1 MRRLASLRAAALAPV
16 LAAAVAAAARPAV
29 AAPEDTF
36 LDPPRRS
43 EFAPAGPLRV
53 VGGVTPISSINAN
66 DANGLSPLES
76 AFVTIRG
83 VVQLPTGTA
92 DPFDEAA
99 PQPWFYVHDG
109 TGAVAVARQ
118 NVTPISVAA
127 GDSVEVSTFVF
138 TQRFAPLRGTR
149 TLDLAFAFVGDVIVR
164 ASGRPLQPAVPL
176 AAGDVADQGA
186 LHEGLL
192 VTVSGLTVVQPSEWP
207 GTGASGFVRVTDG
220 ADTLRIYVDEDTNL
234 DGLSPPAGTFAVT
247 GFVAQDDTNRP
258 PGSAGPFLTGHFVY
272 PRSASDLAQ
281 GDGSGTAVVVPST
294 VVEDATGVSLA
305 FTITGQDAVLETVQ
319 VEIPSAWT
327 WTAPGTIA
335 LSGAGFAGA
344 SASFSASGSGGWVVE
359 VTGAAVDGAAPGTVT
374 LGALTA
380 PATAGP
386 SVFPVRTAAAGGTP
400 APILGSPVVDVVSSA
415 SAGEV
420 VINELYP
427 RTLAAAQGVERA
439 EFLEL
444 HNRTARDFVI
454 GGWSLADIGRNA
466 SCTLGPRWA
475 FPPGTVLPANGF
487 VVVCQTA
494 RDPAAGAGFLVD
506 FPGVPAAVFEMFDS
520 SAPANRPDD
529 PGTPNMVLLDPG
541 TGDDRI
547 YLLGGPNTNAGQCE
561 SPSVP
566 GLFLPFQELVVL
578 RNSLGEIIDV
588 VEYREPGPCTQDLC
602 GPSGPGGTGA
612 NDAYPYGPPKVGH
625 TLGRDAAS
633 TDTDDSSADLRPS
646 STPTPGA
653 VNVPVDSVPPVLGA
667 EAGVAISAGLVEL
680 RFDEPVDDATA
691 LDPARY
697 AFAPPPGGSAPAVR
711 EVLRDP
717 AEPLSHFFL
726 VTDPMPAGG
735 ALTLTVSGITDIAFD
750 GDPGN
755 AVDTTVT
762 VNVPADAVPICA
774 VQEFDEVG
782 FSPLVG
788 DTVLV
793 AGYVTILPT
802 SVDRFSIWV
811 QEPGENGCG
820 VNVFSFDIPVELA
833 VYGVELN
840 DLVVIHG
847 RVTEFISASSGSGS
861 VTELAGFGNSDFFRF
876 LVRGLAGPEPRVRTT
891 GGANDESLEGTLV
904 RTEGT
909 VVNSNSLAAWID
921 DGSGAVQVFQ
931 NFSALDLTR
940 YTVGDRLDVTG
951 VITQFDSTEPY
962 FEGYELV
969 PQNQES
975 ITEVGGDF
983 TDSPVVRVGKR
994 VLVPELGERMDI
1006 AVTTP
1011 RRHDVIVEIFDA
1023 VGRKVTTL
1031 HDGLGL
1037 GEMRFEW
1044 DGRGQDGAVVAP
1056 GVYVCQLRATP
1067 LDGGRVVKHTAPIVV
1082 GLRLEGG
1089 EAPR

>member
-1 MRRLASLRAAALAPV
+1 MRRAPGPRFAPLACAALLA
-16 LAAAVAAAARPAV
+16 LAAGAASAQ
-29 AAPEDTF
+29 APGDGT

-53 VGGVTPISSINAN
+53 VGGVTPISAVNAN
-66 DANGLSPLES
+66 DASGLSPLES

-83 VVQLPTGTA
+83 VVQLATGVA

-109 TGAVAVARQ
+109 TGAVAVARR
-118 NVTPISVAA
+118 NIAAISVAA

-149 TLDLAFAFVGDVIVR
+149 TLDLAFAFVGDVTVL
-164 ASGRPLQPAVPL
+164 ASGRPLQPAQAL
-176 AAGDVADQGA
+176 TAADVADQGA

-192 VTVSGLTVVQPSEWP
+192 VTLSGLTVVQPSEWP
-207 GTGASGFVRVTDG
+207 AAGASGFVRVTDG
-220 ADTLRIYVDEDTNL
+220 TDTLRIYVDEDTDL

-272 PRSASDLAQ
+272 PRSAADLAQ
-281 GDGSGTAVVVPST
+281 GDGSGTATVSPAT
-294 VVEDATGVSLA
+294 VVEGATGVSLA

-319 VEIPSAWT
+319 VEIPAAWT
-327 WTAPGTIA
+327 WTAPGTVA

-344 SASFSASGSGGWVVE
+344 TASFAASGSGGWIVE
-359 VTGAAVDGAAPGTVT
+359 IAGAAVDGATTGTAT
-374 LGALTA
+374 IGALTA
-380 PATAGP
+380 PAAAGP
-386 SVFPVRTAAAGGTP
+386 SIFPVRTAAAGGTP
-400 APILGSPVVDVVSSA
+400 AAILGSPVVDVVSSA

-427 RTLAAAQGVERA
+427 RTLASAQGVERS
-439 EFLEL
+439 EFIEL
-444 HNRTARDFVI
+444 RNRTARDFVI
-454 GGWSLADIGRNA
+454 AGWSLADIGRDA

-475 FPPGTVLPANGF
+475 FPPGTTIPANGF

-494 RDPAAGAGFLVD
+494 RDAAAGAGFLVD
-506 FPGVPAAVFEMFDS
+506 FPGVPSAVFEMFDP

-529 PGTPNMVLLDPG
+529 PGTPNMVLLDPAS
-541 TGDDRI
+541 GDDRI

-561 SPSVP
+561 SPSIP

-578 RNSLGEIIDV
+578 RNSLGAIIDV
-588 VEYREPGPCTQDLC
+588 VEYREPGPCTTDLC
-602 GPSGPGGTGA
+602 GPAGPGGTGPD
-612 NDAYPYGPPKVGH
+612 DAYPYGPPKVGH

-653 VNVPVDSVPPVLGA
+653 VNVPVDSVPPVLGT
-667 EAGVAISAGLVEL
+667 EAGVAISASLVEI
-680 RFDEPVDDATA
+680 RFDEPVEEDGA
-691 LDPARY
+691 LDPASY
-697 AFAPPPGGSAPAVR
+697 VFAPGPGGAAPAVR
-711 EVLRDP
+711 AVLRDP

-726 VTDPMPAGG
+726 VTDALPAGG
-735 ALTLTVSGITDIAFD
+735 ALTLSVSGITDLAFD
-750 GDPGN
+750 GGAGN
-755 AVDTTVT
+755 GLDTTVT
-762 VNVPADAVPICA
+762 VNVPQDAVPICT
-774 VQEFDEVG
+774 VQETDEVG

-811 QEPGENGCG
+811 QEPGESGCG
-820 VNVFSFDIPVELA
+820 VNVFSFDIPAELA

-847 RVTEFISASSGSGS
+847 RVTEFISASSGSGA
-861 VTELAGFGNSDFFRF
+861 VTELASYGNSDFFRF
-876 LVRGLAGPEPRVRTT
+876 LVRGLDGPEPRVRTT

-904 RTEGT
+904 RTSGT

-921 DGSGAVQVFQ
+921 DGTGAVQVFQ

-940 YTVGDRLDVTG
+940 YTVGDVLDVTG
-951 VITQFDSTEPY
+951 VITQFDSSEPY

-969 PQNQES
+969 PQGQDAIVEL
-975 ITEVGGDF
+975 EGDF
-983 TDSPVVRVGKR
+983 TDSPSIRVGKR

-1006 AVTTP
+1006 TVTTP

-1023 VGRKVTTL
+1023 TGRKVTTFR
-1031 HDGLGL
+1031 DGLGL
-1037 GEMRFEW
+1037 GEMRFQW

-1056 GVYVCQLRATP
+1056 GVYICQVRATP
-1067 LDGGRVVKHTAPIVV
+1067 LDGGGVVKHTAPIVV

>member
-1 MRRLASLRAAALAPV
+1 MRRIAPALAALL
-16 LAAAVAAAARPAV
+16 LAAAAAAAEPPA
-29 AAPEDTF
+29 EGF

-43 EFAPAGPLRV
+43 PFAPAGPLRV
-53 VGGVTPISSINAN
+53 VGGVTPISAINAN

-83 VVQLPTGTA
+83 VVQLPTGTV
-92 DPFDEAA
+92 DPFDEAS

-109 TGAVAVARQ
+109 TGAVAVARR
-118 NVTPISVAA
+118 NVAAISVAA

-149 TLDLAFAFVGDVIVR
+149 TLDLGFAFVGDVFVR
-164 ASGRPLQPAVPL
+164 ASGRPVQPAQPL
-176 AAGDVADQGA
+176 AAGDVAGQGA
-186 LHEGLL
+186 LYEGLL
-192 VTVSGLTVVQPSEWP
+192 VSVGGLTVVQPSEWP
-207 GTGASGFVRVTDG
+207 ATGASGFVRATDG
-220 ADTLRIYVDEDTNL
+220 TDTLRIYVDEDTNL
-234 DGLSPPAGTFAVT
+234 DGLSPPAGTFGVT

-258 PGSAGPFLTGHFVY
+258 PGSGGPFLAGHFVY
-272 PRSASDLAQ
+272 PRSATDLAQ
-281 GDGSGTAVVVPST
+281 GDGSGTATVLPST
-294 VVEDATGVSLA
+294 VVEGAAGVSLA
-305 FTITGQDAVLETVQ
+305 FTITGQDAALETVQ
-319 VEIPSAWT
+319 VEIPSTWT
-327 WTAPGTIA
+327 WTAPGTVT
-335 LSGAGFAGA
+335 LSGAGFASA
-344 SASFSASGSGGWVVE
+344 SASSTPSGSGGWIVE
-359 VTGAAVDGAAPGTVT
+359 ITGAAVDSLEPGTAT

-380 PATAGP
+380 PTSAGT

-400 APILGSPVVDVVSSA
+400 APILDPPAVAVVSSA
-415 SAGEV
+415 AAGEV

-427 RTLAAAQGVERA
+427 RTLAAAQGVERS

-444 HNRTARDFVI
+444 RNRTGRDFVI
-454 GGWSLADIGRNA
+454 GGWTLADIGRTA
-466 SCTLGPRWA
+466 ACTLGPRWA
-475 FPPGTVLPANGF
+475 FPAGAVIPANGF

-506 FPGVPAAVFEMFDS
+506 FPGVPAAVYEMFDPS
-520 SAPANRPDD
+520 SPANRPDD
-529 PGTPNMVLLDPG
+529 PGTPNMVLVDPSP
-541 TGDDRI
+541 GDDRI

-561 SPSVP
+561 SPAVP

-578 RNSLGEIIDV
+578 RNSLGETIDV
-588 VEYREPGPCTQDLC
+588 VEYREPGPCTADLC
-602 GPSGPGGTGA
+602 AAGDAGGTGA
-612 NDAYPYGPPKVGH
+612 NDAYPYGAPKVGH

-633 TDTDDSSADLRPS
+633 SDTDDSSADLRPS

-653 VNVPVDSVPPVLGA
+653 ANVPVDSVPPVIGA
-667 EAGVAISAGLVEL
+667 EAGVAISATLVEV
-680 RFDEPVDDATA
+680 RFDEPVDDAGA

-697 AFAPPPGGSAPAVR
+697 AFVPPPGGTAPAIR

-726 VTDPMPAGG
+726 VTDPMAAGA
-735 ALTLTVSGITDIAFD
+735 ALVLSVSGITDIAFD
-750 GDPGN
+750 GNAGN

-762 VNVPADAVPICA
+762 VNVPSDALPICA
-774 VQEFDEVG
+774 VQETDEVG

-811 QEPGENGCG
+811 QEPGAEGCG
-820 VNVFSFDIPVELA
+820 VNVFSFDIPGELA
-833 VYGVELN
+833 VYGLDLN

-847 RVTEFISASSGSGS
+847 RVTEFISASSGSGA
-861 VTELAGFGNSDFFRF
+861 VTELASFGNSDFFRF

-909 VVNSNSLAAWID
+909 VVNSNALAAWID

-975 ITEVGGDF
+975 IVEVEGDF
-983 TDSPVVRVGKR
+983 TDSPSIRVGKR

-1006 AVTTP
+1006 TVTTP

-1031 HDGLGL
+1031 RDGLGL

-1044 DGRGQDGAVVAP
+1044 DGRGADGGVVPP
-1056 GVYVCQLRATP
+1056 GVYLCHVRATP
-1067 LDGGRVVKHTAPIVV
+1067 LDGGSAVKHTAPIVV

-1089 EAPR
+1089 EAAR